1 MCDVYIYHFVTSNG
15 RDCDHGISS
24 QPATLEAIKDRGCEP
39 VMESQIV
46 VDHTQLDADGYLVA
60 AVGGNS
66 HETNDITAQI
76 WSLEVR
82 AASRDNEAIASL
94 DGVEKYMLRLESRE
108 LRKQARLLKSQR
120 TVLTAGELRFRT
132 DARDFIQFGPGVIT
146 Q

>member
-15 RDCDHGISS
+15 QDSDFVFSS
-24 QPATLEAIKDRGCEP
+24 QPATLEAIKNRGCEP

-46 VDHTQLDADGYLVA
+46 VDHTQLDGDGYLVA
-60 AVGGNS
+60 AIGS
-66 HETNDITAQI
+66 HSRETNDIAAQI

-82 AASRDNEAIASL
+82 AASRDNEAIASI

-120 TVLTAGELRFRT
+120 TVSTASELGFRT
-132 DARDFIQFGPGVIT
+132 DARDFMHCGAQT
-146 Q
+146 AAE